1 MSSTC
6 QTCIRV
12 VKCVF
17 ENLHRK
23 NMNFFCP
30 KIAVGVN
37 EHQRPEVN
45 YMWIYPT
52 LICRSLRR
60 KKGIVDPQHF
70 AVLT

>member
-1 MSSTC
+1 
-6 QTCIRV
+6 
-12 VKCVF
+12 
-17 ENLHRK
+17 
-23 NMNFFCP
+23 MNFFCP